1 LKYSS
6 SSSSLGVGGFFNSI
20 FPSGLNGILAYST
33 DFKNSF
39 LRIGIAYDLCY
50 ISLGGGVLSN
60 INGGQY
66 ISSYDNQLYLEV
78 RLLLWRNSRY
88 FRN

>member
-1 LKYSS
+1 MMLNMGITG
-6 SSSSLGVGGFFNSI
+6 GVGGFFNSI

-50 ISLGGGVLSN
+50 ISIGGGVLSN
-60 INGGQY
+60 LNGGQY
-66 ISSYDNQLYLEV
+66 LTPYDNQLYLEI
-78 RLLLWRNSRY
+78 RLLLWKNSRW
-88 FRN
+88 